1 MGRSIIEKAITLSLS
16 DVGILL
22 NFVKEELEQ
31 QNKIETVFTEELSD
45 VLSQD
50 ETNEVKIS
58 LESINRATEFIK
70 NIEYKKGE

>member
-1 MGRSIIEKAITLSLS
+1 MEKAITLSLW

-31 QNKIETVFTEELSD
+31 QNRIETVFTEELSD

-58 LESINRATEFIK
+58 FENINGATEFIK

>member
-1 MGRSIIEKAITLSLS
+1 MEKVITLSLS
-16 DVGILL
+16 DVGVLL

-58 LESINRATEFIK
+58 LESINGTTEFIK
-70 NIEYKKGE
+70 NIECKKGK

>member
-1 MGRSIIEKAITLSLS
+1 MEKAITLSLS

-31 QNKIETVFTEELSD
+31 RNEIETVFTEELSD

-58 LESINRATEFIK
+58 LESINGTTEFIK

>member
-1 MGRSIIEKAITLSLS
+1 MEKAITLSLS
-16 DVGILL
+16 DVGVLL

-31 QNKIETVFTEELSD
+31 RNRIETVFTEELSD

-58 LESINRATEFIK
+58 FESINGTTEFIK

>member
-1 MGRSIIEKAITLSLS
+1 MEKAITLSLS
-16 DVGILL
+16 DVGVLL

-31 QNKIETVFTEELSD
+31 RNRIETVFTEELSD

-58 LESINRATEFIK
+58 LESIDGTTEFIK